1 MSAIEAS
8 TYTSRVLVD
17 GTLAITLHIEPA
29 HAQDAFRMFCKP
41 GTPLA
46 IAALKT
52 AAQQQPEPPKGGP
65 LSQWLAMRCKE
76 KAFQD
81 WLDAEDEA
89 EAIEKAK
96 WLCDVQSR
104 AEIDNN
110 PQAKKRF
117 EQEIRQPW
125 LAHTGGTI

>member
-1 MSAIEAS
+1 MSAIEAASVRVS
-8 TYTSRVLVD
+8 TMADSTLRLVVD
-17 GTLAITLHIEPA
+17 IEPRF
-29 HAQDAFRMFCKP
+29 AQEAFRLFGAA

-81 WLDAEDEA
+81 WLDTESEA
-89 EAIEKAK
+89 EAIEKVK